1 MGLTVKRND
10 NLEKMFDQL
19 TTQTKTSVEEKE
31 KKNKFL
37 AKGTNKKDSKN
48 KPQSSALML
57 LIVVFYLLKV
67 AGITLFK
74 CGNILFGHLIER
86 NISPFS
92 NLRKIP

>member
-37 AKGTNKKDSKN
+37 AKGTRDCLKTKN
-48 KPQSSALML
+48 SGT
-57 LIVVFYLLKV
+57 I
-67 AGITLFK
+67 
-74 CGNILFGHLIER
+74 
-86 NISPFS
+86 
-92 NLRKIP
+92 